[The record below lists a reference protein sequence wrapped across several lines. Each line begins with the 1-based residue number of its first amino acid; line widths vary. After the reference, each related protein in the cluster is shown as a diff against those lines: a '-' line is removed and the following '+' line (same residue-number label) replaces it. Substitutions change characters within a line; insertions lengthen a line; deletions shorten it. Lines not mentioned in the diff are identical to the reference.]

1 MRIPGHRGGE
11 KLRDPMQ
18 VFSREATFLCS
29 ALKRLSQ
36 CSNRKCKPIHGSLG
50 LLIAHNTIRIVVAH
64 ALTVEGARM
73 EMLLQ
78 LARFNFLDVFHL

>member
-1 MRIPGHRGGE
+1 MRLPGHRGGE
-11 KLRDPMQ
+11 KLGDLMQ

-29 ALKRLSQ
+29 ALKRLSH

-50 LLIAHNTIRIVVAH
+50 QPIAHNIIRIIVAH
-64 ALTVEGARM
+64 AVTVEGARM

-78 LARFNFLDVFHL
+78 PAFFNFLDVFHL